1 MVANAAVGDVV
12 SVNDPAHADPA
23 TAATTNPGYA
33 LATEASND
41 GNLATASY
49 VKGAYNAAIKA
60 INKVAATAGSAVQS
74 VTEGS
79 TNGTVSVDG
88 TDVAVHGLGSA
99 AYTASTD
106 YATAAQGTKA
116 DNAETA
122 IGTMAN
128 LTGSATTLVGAIE
141 EVRTAAGN
149 AVQSVTEGSTN
160 GTVSVD
166 GTDVAVHGLGS
177 AAYTA
182 STDYATAAQGTK
194 ADNAATAIG
203 TMANL
208 NTTATDLVEAINEV
222 KTTADSALT
231 TSALTDYAKKTGV
244 TQTIT
249 NSTISGTVPVVATWG
264 SDTAGTVA
272 ITANIT
278 GATYAEPAQGG
289 GN

>member
-106 YATAAQGTKA
+106 YVGCCCT
-116 DNAETA
+116 DW
-122 IGTMAN
+122 
-128 LTGSATTLVGAIE
+128 TGVGAH
-141 EVRTAAGN
+141 
-149 AVQSVTEGSTN
+149 SKFHKYGSN
-160 GTVSVD
+160 GT
-166 GTDVAVHGLGS
+166 
-177 AAYTA
+177 
-182 STDYATAAQGTK
+182 
-194 ADNAATAIG
+194 
-203 TMANL
+203 
-208 NTTATDLVEAINEV
+208 
-222 KTTADSALT
+222 
-231 TSALTDYAKKTGV
+231 
-244 TQTIT
+244 T
-249 NSTISGTVPVVATWG
+249 NRFAMGN
-264 SDTAGTVA
+264 
-272 ITANIT
+272 NICW
-278 GATYAEPAQGG
+278 
-289 GN
+289 

>member
-1 MVANAAVGDVV
+1 M
-12 SVNDPAHADPA
+12 
-23 TAATTNPGYA
+23 
-33 LATEASND
+33 
-41 GNLATASY
+41 
-49 VKGAYNAAIKA
+49 
-60 INKVAATAGSAVQS
+60 
-74 VTEGS
+74 
-79 TNGTVSVDG
+79 
-88 TDVAVHGLGSA
+88 
-99 AYTASTD
+99 
-106 YATAAQGTKA
+106 
-116 DNAETA
+116 
-122 IGTMAN
+122 
-128 LTGSATTLVGAIE
+128 
-141 EVRTAAGN
+141 
-149 AVQSVTEGSTN
+149 
-160 GTVSVD
+160 
-166 GTDVAVHGLGS
+166 GS